1 MTEIPEHLLKR
12 AQAARDKAKAEAEGA
27 PSPDLPEHLRSRNT
41 DAEVGMATLDT
52 EIAKVEDAFYVN
64 LVVVP
69 IGMPKEDAEAA
80 LNALAPLGD
89 MSPEFLN
96 SLASLVLRNTA
107 SE

>member
-12 AQAARDKAKAEAEGA
+12 AQAARDKANAQDI
-27 PSPDLPEHLRSRNT
+27 PNPDLPEYLRSRNN
-41 DAEVGMATLDT
+41 DAEVRMATLDT

-96 SLASLVLRNTA
+96 SLASLVLRNTV